1 MTEEQIKFL
10 KGLSNGTAT
19 APSSPVQEMA
29 IVNPNDGKACP
40 TPKPTVSNPIDTQ
53 KLRQAKSETVSF
65 ELTNN
70 DAVNAHYVYIGVGTI
85 NGFIA
90 AANPEMINHVA
101 SKYGLPA
108 SNPLYTD
115 EFGVTSPAIRDE
127 WSPDAGEV
135 TDPKQISA
143 LKMANFNEMAKT
155 HTFLLENVRIFNAS
169 DAQMVNNIETVL
181 IDGDGNV
188 RRERAS
194 NVMRNKDL
202 NYITL
207 SGCAQPASFYEG
219 FIYKLGAGESVT
231 MELDILGVDTI
242 GDYSAG
248 LNV

>member
-29 IVNPNDGKACP
+29 IVNPNDVKACP

-65 ELTNN
+65 ELTNK
-70 DAVNAHYVYIGVGTI
+70 DTDNAHYVYVGVGNF
-85 NGFIA
+85 NGL
-90 AANPEMINHVA
+90 VA
-101 SKYGLPA
+101 LMGQGTTGDISNAISSKYGLPDA
-108 SNPLYTD
+108 TPKYDTGS
-115 EFGVTSPAIRDE
+115 GIMGPAISDD
-127 WSPDAGEV
+127 WTAG
-135 TDPKQISA
+135 A
-143 LKMANFNEMAKT
+143 LTGPLKLQNFNEMAKG
-155 HTFLLENVRIFNAS
+155 HTVLLENVRIFNAS
-169 DAQMVNNIETVL
+169 DAQMANNIETVL

-207 SGCAQPASFYEG
+207 SGCALPASFYEG